1 MENKPRTTGGG
12 NNNLRPLEP
21 DIHGTHRWNF
31 RGKNLSKI
39 ELKRLASKG
48 VTNEDW
54 MPDSRLKHPR
64 LRRKR
69 SVTATRMAVTFNEV
83 ELLAK
88 QEARWREYQALPA
101 PKLDYFD
108 WAALHE
114 IRQTFDSL
122 EKIALNAGRTSDRI
136 KALAIRLDSTKPKPK
151 QLIETSEAGDKF
163 DNLTPFELLKMA
175 LENCGIKPE
184 KFKEFLESNPTITV
198 Q

>member
-1 MENKPRTTGGG
+1 MEKKPRTTGGG

-31 RGKNLSKI
+31 RGRNLSKK
-39 ELKRLASKG
+39 ELRTLASKG

-54 MPDSRLKHPR
+54 MPDNRLKHPR

-83 ELLAK
+83 ELVAK
-88 QEARWREYQALPA
+88 QEARWQEYQALPS
-101 PKLDYFD
+101 PKPDYFD

-175 LENCGIKPE
+175 LENCGIEPE
-184 KFKEFLESNPTITV
+184 KFKEFLESNPAITV